1 MQNKWNNEEIEFL
14 KLYYPTHG
22 IQYCFNYLNRSKDSI
37 EVKARRLNLSSTRTK
52 SLYSEINIREIIL
65 ISKSLTEV
73 LIKMGL
79 KPAGGNYSVI
89 SKYIKKYN
97 IDISH
102 FETIKERNDRI
113 GFRTLQKKLSDV
125 LTENSY
131 FSRSQLCKRLI
142 SEKLLEY
149 KCQKCNNNGEWMD
162 KKITLQLDHING
174 INNDNRLEN
183 LQFLCPNC
191 HSQTNTYAG
200 KNNKK

>member
-1 MQNKWNNEEIEFL
+1 
-14 KLYYPTHG
+14 
-22 IQYCFNYLNRSKDSI
+22 
-37 EVKARRLNLSSTRTK
+37 
-52 SLYSEINIREIIL
+52 
-65 ISKSLTEV
+65 
-73 LIKMGL
+73 MGL

-183 LQFLCPNC
+183 LRFLCPNC
-191 HSQTNTYAG
+191 HSQTETYAG